1 MHVRDTVA
9 TLHECV
15 ERGNF
20 GTDLYVL
27 EGLARALGG
36 EHELLLVDGVAG
48 VAAALAE
55 HGARVAALVLTH
67 VCYRTGRMLDMGRLT
82 RLAHEQCAPALSCN
96 SCCHGRGPSMQQYAG
111 R

>member
-1 MHVRDTVA
+1 MLRA
-9 TLHECV
+9 LKAISQECA

-20 GTDLYVL
+20 GTDLYVM

-36 EHELLLVDGVAG
+36 GRKLLLVDGAAG

-67 VCYRTGRMLDMGRLT
+67 VCYRTGRMLDMARLT
-82 RLAHEQCAPALSCN
+82 RLAHEQCALL
-96 SCCHGRGPSMQQYAG
+96 RIL
-111 R
+111 